1 MDIQPL
7 QTVYRDG
14 NLHISLDGPF
24 TSETALQLSN
34 TIATDYYGEGNIFVH
49 TGRVSAISPQSRV
62 TFEEMTEILAL
73 PRKKIYLTGQNGLK
87 IGPNK
92 VRVIVYDPLDKGC
105 CGNCHDGEHSADT

>member
-1 MDIQPL
+1 MNVQAL

-24 TSETALQLSN
+24 TSEMALQLSN
-34 TIATDYYGEGNIFVH
+34 TIATDYCGEGIIFVH
-49 TGRVSAISPQSRV
+49 TGRITAISPQSRT
-62 TFEEMTEILAL
+62 TFEKMTEILDL

-105 CGNCHDGEHSADT
+105 CGNCHDGEHSTDT